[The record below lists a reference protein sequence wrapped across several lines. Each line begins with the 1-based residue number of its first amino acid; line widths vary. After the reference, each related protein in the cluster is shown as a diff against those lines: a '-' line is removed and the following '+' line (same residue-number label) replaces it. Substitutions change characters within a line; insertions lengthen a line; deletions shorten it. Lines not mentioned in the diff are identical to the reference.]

1 LGVVEERQVV
11 ESAVSARKE
20 HSQPEILVVGGGKG
34 GVGKTCVAVNLS
46 IEIASKG
53 WRVVLVDAD
62 LSCSNV
68 EMVLGT
74 KSHHCLDD
82 FFYAKGRKDLHPIL
96 TETPY
101 ENLRLIPGTTGLI
114 EVANPRFQKKQALI
128 RELKQLDADLIII
141 DLDAGA
147 HLNTLDFFLL
157 AETNGLLVITPEK
170 TSIDNAF
177 KFLRAALF
185 RRIERFYQTPDV
197 ALLLKR
203 TESLHEFI
211 DALRCADFLDEDA
224 KDVICGEIVAIARGI
239 QPKTLVNRARNPY
252 EAQIAFNI
260 LRRMCRENLMIEPVN
275 LGYLYFD
282 RCVPEAVNLGKP
294 FVVAF
299 PDQKLSACVTDIAN
313 RLGYF

>member
-1 LGVVEERQVV
+1 MGVVEEHRPVV
-11 ESAVSARKE
+11 VPDAQPRRHTE
-20 HSQPEILVVGGGKG
+20 PEILVVGGGKG

-46 IEIASKG
+46 VEIARKG

-74 KSHHCLDD
+74 RSQSCLDD

-96 TETPY
+96 CDTPY

-114 EVANPRFQKKQALI
+114 EVANPRYQKKQALI
-128 RELKQLDADLIII
+128 RELHQLNADLVII

-147 HLNTLDFFLL
+147 HLNTLDFFLI
-157 AETNGLLVITPEK
+157 AETNGLLVVTPER

-185 RRIERFYQTPDV
+185 RRIERFYQAPEV
-197 ALLLKR
+197 AVLLKR
-203 TESLHEFI
+203 TESLPEFLEG
-211 DALRCADFLDEDA
+211 LRESEFLSPEA
-224 KDVICGEIVAIARGI
+224 KKTICGEIVSIARSI
-239 QPKTLVNRARNPY
+239 KPKIVINRARNAY

-260 LRRMCRENLMIEPVN
+260 LRKHARNDLLIEPVN
-275 LGYLYFD
+275 LGFLYFD
-282 RCVPEAVNLGKP
+282 PCVQEAVNSGKP
-294 FVVAF
+294 FIVGF
-299 PDQKLSACVTDIAN
+299 PEQKLSACFADVAN